1 MALLISQIFITTE
14 DTSMHVYLVTILYMT
29 HRYTVSCS
37 CPAIQDTLEDILPC
51 SYPSIQDT
59 CEDIVRSSHSVWDTL
74 EKWRTLIHSIDLATI
89 QCSDQRHPVINSY
102 PLAAGDYG
110 DKRLNITDHIHN
122 YELNILHTSLGG
134 GDAMMDGEGA

>member
-37 CPAIQDTLEDILPC
+37 CPAIQDEDILPC

-89 QCSDQRHPVINSY
+89 QCSDQRHPVINSC
-102 PLAAGDYG
+102 PPAGGDYG

-122 YELNILHTSLGG
+122 YEPNILHTSFGG